1 MKSTTILTV
10 SALTTLL
17 LSGCSIFGAI
27 GSLRSF
33 GTDPLVVAATENP
46 YATKTS
52 VMAVGKQPTK
62 TQPTKMIQGT
72 CYDFQ
77 LTNGEKTSPFY
88 VAFNKKDQVVAA
100 SFLTCAEAESRGV
113 INNELPHI
121 ERKK

>member
-1 MKSTTILTV
+1 MKSAQILAA
-10 SALTTLL
+10 SALTTLM
-17 LSGCSIFGAI
+17 LSGCSILDAVDT
-27 GSLRSF
+27 LRSF
-33 GTDPLVVAATENP
+33 SSDPLVKAATEDER
-46 YATKTS
+46 ATKKS

-72 CYDFQ
+72 CYDFT
-77 LTNGEKTSPFY
+77 LANGEKTSPFY

-100 SFLTCAEAESRGV
+100 SFITCAEAESKGV

>member
-1 MKSTTILTV
+1 MKSAQILAA
-10 SALTTLL
+10 SALTALM
-17 LSGCSIFGAI
+17 LSGCSILDAVGT
-27 GSLRSF
+27 LRSF
-33 GTDPLVVAATENP
+33 SSDPLVKAATEDER
-46 YATKTS
+46 ATKKS

-72 CYDFQ
+72 CYDFA

-100 SFLTCAEAESRGV
+100 SFITCAEAESKGV